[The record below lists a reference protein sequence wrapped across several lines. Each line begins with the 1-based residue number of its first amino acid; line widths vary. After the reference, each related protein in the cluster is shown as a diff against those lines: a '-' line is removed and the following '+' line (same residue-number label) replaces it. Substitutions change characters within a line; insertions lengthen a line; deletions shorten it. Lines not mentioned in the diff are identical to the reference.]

1 MRLFVALQLEDRVK
15 DALIQFIDSVRP
27 HTQEGRFSHRENL
40 HLTLSFIGETGKVA
54 QQVRQ
59 TLEQEGF
66 KLEDRPFAAHLTL
79 GREVLLEEEFELKT
93 FSKNLPSVQMPVE
106 RVSLMKSERV
116 NGRMVYTEV
125 DFVVLNK
132 NKP

>member
-1 MRLFVALQLEDRVK
+1 M
-15 DALIQFIDSVRP
+15 
-27 HTQEGRFSHRENL
+27 
-40 HLTLSFIGETGKVA
+40 
-54 QQVRQ
+54 
-59 TLEQEGF
+59 EQEGF

-79 GREVLLEEEFELKT
+79 GREVLLEEGFELKA

-116 NGRMVYTEV
+116 NGRLVYNEV

>member
-54 QQVRQ
+54 QAKRALHRVQAEPFVISTAGIGRFRRSTGDILWAGVAKNAQLEALAQQVRQ

-79 GREVLLEEEFELKT
+79 GL
-93 FSKNLPSVQMPVE
+93 
-106 RVSLMKSERV
+106 SLIHI
-116 NGRMVYTEV
+116 
-125 DFVVLNK
+125 
-132 NKP
+132 

>member
-1 MRLFVALQLEDRVK
+1 M
-15 DALIQFIDSVRP
+15 
-27 HTQEGRFSHRENL
+27 
-40 HLTLSFIGETGKVA
+40 
-54 QQVRQ
+54 
-59 TLEQEGF
+59 EQEGF

-79 GREVLLEEEFELKT
+79 GREVLLEEGFELKT
-93 FSKNLPSVQMPVE
+93 FSKNLPSVQTPVE

-116 NGRMVYTEV
+116 NGRLVYTEV